1 MQVVL
6 IDDHQLFLAGMAE
19 VLQRIDS
26 SIEVSLASTLDAG
39 LEMLDAQPD
48 LVLTD
53 LGLPGLSGIDALKAV
68 RDAAPLIP
76 AVVLSGSE
84 DAQSVREAIDEGAS
98 GYIFKKSDSTEF
110 AHALSVIL
118 DGGVYLPAIAL
129 SSEQIQVIEAPDISP
144 RKKDVLR
151 ALIRGL
157 SNKEIARELFI
168 SDETVKTHIKDIFE
182 LLGVHN
188 RTRAVYAVAH
198 LGIRLD

>member
-1 MQVVL
+1 LKVLL
-6 IDDHQLFLAGMAE
+6 IDDHQLFLEGME
-19 VLQRIDS
+19 SVLRRIDS
-26 SIEVSLASTLDAG
+26 SIEVSLASTLEEG
-39 LEMLDAQPD
+39 LQTLESEPD
-48 LVLTD
+48 LVITD
-53 LGLPGLSGIDALKAV
+53 LGLPGLTGIDALKAI
-68 RDAAPLIP
+68 RSASPLTP

-84 DAQSVREAIDEGAS
+84 DALSVREAIDEGAS
-98 GYIFKKSDSTEF
+98 GYIFKKSDSNEF
-110 AHALSVIL
+110 AEALATIL
-118 DGGVYLPAIAL
+118 DGGVYLPPVAL
-129 SSEQIQVIEAPDISP
+129 STEQIAVKAVPEITK

-168 SDETVKTHIKDIFE
+168 SEDTVKSHIREIFE

>member
-1 MQVVL
+1 
-6 IDDHQLFLAGMAE
+6 
-19 VLQRIDS
+19 
-26 SIEVSLASTLDAG
+26 
-39 LEMLDAQPD
+39 
-48 LVLTD
+48 
-53 LGLPGLSGIDALKAV
+53 
-68 RDAAPLIP
+68 
-76 AVVLSGSE
+76 VLSGSE

-98 GYIFKKSDSTEF
+98 GYIFKKSDSNEF
-110 AHALSVIL
+110 AHALTVIL

-129 SSEQIQVIEAPDISP
+129 SSEQIQVLEAPEISP

-168 SDETVKTHIKDIFE
+168 SDQTVKTHIKDIFE